1 MRVRANAFV
10 SELIAKEILEARVP
24 ARLAAAFAAWV
35 EDELGRLPSGDEL
48 EEWFEE
54 HDNLCDLFGG
64 GDELERSAERH
75 FGSAFADAPAV
86 EAENPELER
95 AIAEQPDAVEPFL
108 VYSDWLQEHG
118 DPLGELIALGADAR
132 RRPAFDRLL
141 ERRKAALL
149 GELAPHVPSQL
160 ELEWFCGLVRAVRAK
175 VELPGRLWGPLWG
188 LRVTRIARVLHVDLT
203 STNRYAHDA
212 MMNAFVEHA
221 PATVD
226 RVVLEQVQGVD
237 VTTMMRPG
245 LRRLEVIERPGAG
258 ARARLPPQLP
268 ASLDTLLLH
277 VGVPQLAPGAA
288 QWTVRVL
295 GLNATVEATEV
306 LRIVD
311 LPALERIELQ
321 PPPVLPLPPVAISGA
336 NWGPES
342 GIEAVL
348 DALDPP
354 LPALHQLSLH
364 GELGG
369 LTTLGM
375 VGNRALAE
383 RIDDLA
389 LSSIGLGD
397 RDLTAV
403 VERLRPFKAL
413 RSLDVTGN
421 ELTSW
426 ALQRLRAHVPT
437 VIDRGQ
443 LPAGTLAERRMRR
456 FAGSRLIPGREL
468 VESRRWQDTG
478 REDHFAWAR
487 YRGTEDYELW
497 VRDDLTNWG
506 CTCPS
511 SYQPCKHVVALA
523 LLAEARRIPTGHS
536 PGVVTRVGSARTG
549 QYTALVPE

>member
-35 EDELGRLPSGDEL
+35 EDELGRVPSGDEL

-54 HDNLCDLFGG
+54 HDDLCDLFAG
-64 GDELERSAERH
+64 GDELERFAERH

-86 EAENPELER
+86 EAQYPELER

-118 DPLGELIALGADAR
+118 DPLGELIALGADAG
-132 RRPAFDRLL
+132 RRPAFERLL
-141 ERRKAALL
+141 ERRKSALL

-160 ELEWFCGLVRAVRAK
+160 ELEWFCGLVREVRAD
-175 VELPGRLWGPLWG
+175 VELPGRLWEPLWG
-188 LRVTRIARVLHVDLT
+188 LRVTRVARVLHVDMV

-212 MMNAFVEHA
+212 MMKAFVEHA

-226 RVVLEQVQGVD
+226 RVVLDQVQGVD
-237 VTTMMRPG
+237 VGKLMRPG

-277 VGVPQLAPGAA
+277 VGIPQLAPGAA
-288 QWTVRVL
+288 RWPVRVL
-295 GLNATVEATEV
+295 GLNATVEASEV
-306 LRIVD
+306 LRTVD
-311 LPALERIELQ
+311 LPALERLELQ
-321 PPPVLPLPPVAISGA
+321 PPPVLPLPPVANSGA

-354 LPALHQLSLH
+354 PPALHELSLH

-369 LTTLGM
+369 LTTLAM
-375 VGNRALAE
+375 VGSRALAE
-383 RIDDLA
+383 RIDELA
-389 LSSIGLGD
+389 LSSIGVGD

-403 VERLRPFKAL
+403 VERLVPLKAL

-426 ALQRLRAHVPT
+426 GLQRLRDHVST

-443 LPAGTLAERRMRR
+443 LPVGTLADRRMRR
-456 FAGSRLIPGREL
+456 FAGSRLVPGREL
-468 VESRRWQDTG
+468 VESRRWQDSG

-487 YRGTEDYELW
+487 YQGTEDYELW
-497 VRDDLTNWG
+497 VRDDLANWG

-523 LLAEARRIPTGHS
+523 LLAEARRVPTGHS
-536 PGVVTRVGSARTG
+536 PGVVTRVGSARAAQSG
-549 QYTALVPE
+549 GAAS